1 MERDPQPPADAD
13 DRAFVRAALAR
24 YEKPLLR
31 FARSIVGSAHAADV
45 VQDTFVALC
54 KAERSEV
61 EAHLVPWLFT
71 VCKNR
76 ALDAHRQRRR
86 LEPLSDEEDD
96 MQSPDSGPVSQLER
110 RQSVH
115 RIEAAMAALSDPQRQ
130 AVTLKFAAGL
140 RYKEIAEVMQTSVSN
155 VGVMLHTALKRIKDE
170 LGPDSEALLNAR
182 SAQ

>member
-1 MERDPQPPADAD
+1 
-13 DRAFVRAALAR
+13 
-24 YEKPLLR
+24 
-31 FARSIVGSAHAADV
+31 
-45 VQDTFVALC
+45 
-54 KAERSEV
+54 
-61 EAHLVPWLFT
+61 
-71 VCKNR
+71 
-76 ALDAHRQRRR
+76 
-86 LEPLSDEEDD
+86 